1 MTKSFVFFDPT
12 FEQAHRNLER
22 SKRLNKGQVQKIL
35 KKQRKIKKLLKAV
48 LGKGKLVH
56 GH

>member
-1 MTKSFVFFDPT
+1 MHADPT

-22 SKRLNKGQVQKIL
+22 EKRLSKGQVQKIL

-48 LGKGKLVH
+48 LGKGITR
-56 GH
+56 